1 MRPRLL
7 DGLCLLAGAAL
18 LVPAPAAAQS
28 YQCRVPQSLLVPDTA
43 QDGLTRRLPVTGY
56 TFAMSWSPEFCRTR
70 QSSPQ
75 HREQCSGRNGRFGM
89 VVHGLWPD
97 GRSVWPQYCP
107 SARRVS
113 VPEAKKNLCMMPSAR
128 LIAHQWRK
136 HGACM
141 TSRPETYFKVARMIW
156 GSIRHPDY
164 DRLSREDGLTAGKI
178 RAAFQLANPDWKPE
192 RVGVK
197 LNERGWLEEVRL
209 CYGKDW
215 LPTRCN
221 KRQLGAGDNVQAK
234 IWRGL

>member
-1 MRPRLL
+1 MRRVAV
-7 DGLCLLAGAAL
+7 LLAAL
-18 LVPAPAAAQS
+18 SMNVSPALAQS
-28 YQCRVPQSLLVPDTA
+28 YQCRVPQNLVVPDTR
-43 QDGLTRRLPVTGY
+43 QDGPTRRVAITGY

-97 GRSVWPQYCP
+97 GNAGWPQYCP

-113 VPEAKKNLCMMPSAR
+113 VPEAKRNMCMMPSAR
-128 LIAHQWRK
+128 LMAEQWRK

-141 TSRPETYFKVARMIW
+141 ARSPESYFKVTRMIW
-156 GSIRHPDY
+156 GSLRHPDY

-192 RVGVK
+192 RVSVK
-197 LNERGWLEEVRL
+197 LNARGWLEEVRL

-215 LPTRCN
+215 LPTRC
-221 KRQLGAGDNVQAK
+221 KRGQRGAGDNVKAK